1 MSWLAMSR
9 DSLRAA
15 RLAHLHGH
23 SRSAVSGAYF
33 AAYSALTGVLT
44 DSGYDRFRYQGN
56 NPGHRQ
62 LLSMVANNLD
72 RKSYAAHVRKNI
84 KRSLSILQA
93 LRINADYNP
102 DESST
107 TTEDALI
114 GLRNATAVLLGL
126 EVLGS

>member
-1 MSWLAMSR
+1 
-9 DSLRAA
+9 
-15 RLAHLHGH
+15 
-23 SRSAVSGAYF
+23 
-33 AAYSALTGVLT
+33 
-44 DSGYDRFRYQGN
+44 
-56 NPGHRQ
+56 
-62 LLSMVANNLD
+62 MVANNLD